1 MFLTIKN
8 KMATAQEV
16 VDCTR
21 SNLEQQLDELDT
33 LESIYS
39 EPGEFIIEDWSAYTA
54 LKRYVKEAHNDHPNN
69 VECTIHLTIENN
81 TAPSTTT
88 TGTLIN
94 ENEFDIEINCRLSC
108 CYPSSQLPQVHIH
121 SDGLTRIGQDDFNKD
136 LQVYMSTELVLGD
149 ACLLS
154 VIDWAREK
162 APNYYTVPPPPFQQT
177 EKRVDSESNDFCRMW
192 LYMHHIYSKTKRRNI
207 LSLASDLKL
216 TGFCLPGKPGV
227 VCIEGDSS
235 QTKEFYDALR
245 RWNWKSIT
253 CRKRETV
260 KNAGSIEQ
268 ERKIVSFQELFFDT
282 HGQRSNHMDL
292 GQFREYLREREL
304 EYMFTELF
312 NVSNQ

>member
-1 MFLTIKN
+1 
-8 KMATAQEV
+8 MATAQEI

-33 LESIYS
+33 LQSIYS
-39 EPGEFIIEDWSAYTA
+39 EPGEFIIEDWNAYTA
-54 LKRYVKEAHNDHPNN
+54 LKRYVKEAHNDHPNF
-69 VECTIHLTIENN
+69 VEFTIHLTIENN
-81 TAPSTTT
+81 TTSTTGSST
-88 TGTLIN
+88 VIN

-108 CYPSSQLPQVHIH
+108 SYPSTQFPQVHIH
-121 SDGLTRIGQDDFNKD
+121 SDGLTRTGQDDFNKD

-149 ACLLS
+149 ACILS

-162 APNYYTVPPPPFQQT
+162 APSYYTAPTPLQQT
-177 EKRVDSESNDFCRMW
+177 EKDTETESDEFCRMW

-227 VCIEGDSS
+227 VCIEGDSN
-235 QTKEFYDALR
+235 QTKQFYDVLR

-260 KNAGSIEQ
+260 KNAGSIER
-268 ERKIVSFQELFFDT
+268 ERKIVGFQEIFFDT